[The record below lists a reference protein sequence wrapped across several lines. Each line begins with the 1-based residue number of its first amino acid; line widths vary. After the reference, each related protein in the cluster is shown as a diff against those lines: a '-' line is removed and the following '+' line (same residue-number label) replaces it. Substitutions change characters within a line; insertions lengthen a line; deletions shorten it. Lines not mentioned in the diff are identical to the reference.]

1 MQFRLMPIVSLLSA
15 IAATSAASSVHTRD
29 SCPNPLLC
37 CPELKT
43 PLDPTVDP
51 ILQTLGVN
59 ATAIVGS
66 IGLEC
71 KVYDDSCSTAPKCCT
86 EAFLLVSSSA
96 EKDGEWIR

>member
-1 MQFRLMPIVSLLSA
+1 MQFGLVSIVTALSA
-15 IAATSAASSVHTRD
+15 ISAASAASVQTRG

-59 ATAIVGS
+59 ATAIIGS
-66 IGLEC
+66 VGLEC
-71 KVYDDSCSTAPKCCT
+71 EVYDDSCSTAPKCCT
-86 EAFLLVSSSA
+86 EAFLLGGTVALGCS
-96 EKDGEWIR
+96 

>member
-1 MQFRLMPIVSLLSA
+1 MQFSFVSIVGLLGA
-15 IAATSAASSVHTRD
+15 ITATSAASVRTRE

-59 ATAIVGS
+59 GTAIVGS
-66 IGLEC
+66 VGLEC
-71 KVYDDSCSTAPKCCT
+71 EVYDDSCSTAPQCCT
-86 EAFLLVSSSA
+86 EAFLLGGTVALGCS
-96 EKDGEWIR
+96 